1 MRVLP
6 ALFILLTGGCVVGPD
21 YVRPDVSMPDKW
33 QDDLIVD
40 SSNGSAYLS
49 TWWTTFEDDLLND
62 LIERAGLGNLSAK
75 QAFERIRE
83 ARAILGIATGEKY
96 PDINGIGTFERS
108 RISEGIVDNFF
119 PPRTRTDNY
128 YQSGFDS
135 FWEIDLWGRISRLV
149 ESAQHELE
157 ASVEDYRDVMVS
169 LYAETGLAY
178 VQVRSLQERIRLAES
193 NVTAQTQTLK
203 LTKDRFDAEIAP
215 QLDVHQAELN
225 LSTTKASIPA
235 LKTALAVSMNRLGVL
250 LGELPTALHT
260 ELANAKSIPQGRVD
274 LSIGLPIDLLRRRPD
289 IRRAERQLAAQTSRI
304 GVATAQLYPEFSLKG
319 TMSFESF
326 PSEFIFRA
334 GSISYGFGPG
344 FRWNLFDGGRIRN
357 QIKVEESLTEQA
369 ILEYEQT
376 ILLAMEEVYDAMVAY
391 VQENH
396 RNVELAKSV
405 EAAKK
410 STELVQTLYRLGLT
424 DFENVLVMQQS
435 LFQQEDRLADS
446 YGQVSRN
453 LIRLYKSTGGGWQPD
468 MVQNHAGLERD
479 KHGDKG

>member
-1 MRVLP
+1 MRVLG
-6 ALFILLTGGCVVGPD
+6 ALLILLIGGCVVGPD
-21 YVRPDVSMPDKW
+21 YVRPDVSMPDQW
-33 QDDLIVD
+33 HEDLIAD
-40 SSNGSAYLS
+40 SSKGSEYLS
-49 TWWTTFEDDLLND
+49 TWWTSFDDDLLND
-62 LIERAGLGNLSAK
+62 LIERAALGNLNAR

-96 PDINGIGTFERS
+96 PDIDAVGTFERS

-128 YQSGFDS
+128 YQLGFDS

-149 ESAQHELE
+149 ESAQSELE
-157 ASVEDYRDVMVS
+157 ASLEDYRDVMVS
-169 LYAETGLAY
+169 LYAETGLTY
-178 VQVRSLQERIRLAES
+178 VRVRSLQERISLAQS
-193 NVTAQTQTLK
+193 NVEAQTQTLK

-225 LSTTKASIPA
+225 LATTRAAIPA

-260 ELANAKSIPQGRVD
+260 ELVKAKSIPKGRLD
-274 LSIGLPIDLLRRRPD
+274 LSIGLPVDLLRRRPD

-304 GVATAQLYPEFSLKG
+304 GIATAQLYPEFSLKG
-319 TMSFESF
+319 TMAFEAF

-334 GSISYGFGPG
+334 GSISYAFGPS

-357 QIKVEESLTEQA
+357 QIKGEESLTAQA

-376 ILLAMEEVYDAMVAY
+376 ILSALEEVEDAMVAY
-391 VQENH
+391 VQENN
-396 RNVELAKSV
+396 RNAELAKSV

-410 STELVQTLYRLGLT
+410 SVELVQTLYRLGLT
-424 DFENVLVMQQS
+424 DFENVLVMERS
-435 LFQQEDRLADS
+435 LFQQEDRLAES
-446 YGQVSRN
+446 YGRVSRN
-453 LIRLYKSTGGGWQPD
+453 LIRLYKAIGGGWQPD
-468 MVQNHAGLERD
+468 SVGIHAELDKD